1 MDTGLKKTDTLD
13 LKDELERRGW
23 FTEIMWHIEDMKIN
37 YNCSDAD
44 AQGVLE
50 RVFRSEHVNQ
60 IINDAIVEGVK
71 VIKNLSYIFF
81 LIWVLANKIAGRIIP
96 GHNIYRTFF

>member
-1 MDTGLKKTDTLD
+1 MNLNLKEIETLE

-23 FTEIMWHIEDMKIN
+23 FTEIMWHIEDVQMN
-37 YNCSDAD
+37 FNCSDAD

-60 IINDAIVEGVK
+60 IINDAIDEDA
-71 VIKNLSYIFF
+71 SSC
-81 LIWVLANKIAGRIIP
+81 LAP
-96 GHNIYRTFF
+96 HES